1 MTSHCRKPA
10 WLDRVAALGLIVFV
24 GLLVSGC
31 TAQYIKDIESAAKTL
46 RSSDEFT
53 DVNFEYQREFDPT
66 RPRDLYDFSAALRND
81 ADLERAGQLLAEA
94 VDMSGK
100 APDILVDG
108 STWVHGFYDGK
119 GSRAAAELTPQTW
132 TEVLEIARSPQVQEL
147 EVWSR
152 DSYFAKEFDDHEP
165 KLAVKFL
172 AETDAAG
179 LDSFL
184 QLDTMDVPA
193 EFGDFHVELY
203 TGTETQPVSWQSP
216 ALGEYRPWWYTHAPI
231 EISGPSDT
239 NVWKGPALLEAAHQ
253 HFGEVYG
260 FSLTFTDQDEIP
272 IVEVFHDGQV
282 ATCLENK
289 IYAELVGAMLAEDFS
304 ITISAHEDPDG
315 WALKIYHEVSEASAE
330 RGGTSEG
337 CHSGRY

>member
-1 MTSHCRKPA
+1 M
-10 WLDRVAALGLIVFV
+10 LGLIVFF

-31 TAQYIKDIESAAKTL
+31 TAQYIKDIESAAKML

-119 GSRAAAELTPQTW
+119 GSRTAAELTAQTW
-132 TEVLEIARSPQVQEL
+132 TEVLHMARTAGVQEL
-147 EVWSR
+147 EVWNR
-152 DSYFAKEFDDHEP
+152 DSYYAEKYDDDEP
-165 KLAVKFL
+165 KLAVKL
-172 AETDAAG
+172 LTETDAAG

-184 QLDTMDVPA
+184 QLDTMDVPV

-203 TGTETQPVSWQSP
+203 AGTETQPLPWQAP
-216 ALGEYRPWWYTHAPI
+216 DLGEYRPWWYTHAPI

-260 FSLTFTDQDEIP
+260 FSLAFTDQDEIP

-282 ATCLENK
+282 ATCRENK

-315 WALKIYHEVSEASAE
+315 WALKIYHEVSEAAAE